1 MFCSVNSS
9 CQGIIDEEDKRFEH
23 WLLQYEKEEI
33 GKLLRFESSTQPA
46 GVTISIPEYCSS
58 KPVLLS
64 RSILPLSSVCLAY
77 RFRFLFDARIQF
89 YSDLFYVR
97 IDVVTFSYWTLFIF
111 LRVYF
116 LFVLLSGSYTRNSLD
131 TFAVDRFRV

>member
-1 MFCSVNSS
+1 MFCSVKSS
-9 CQGIIDEEDKRFEH
+9 CQGIIDEEDKCFEH

-64 RSILPLSSVCLAY
+64 IYLPLSSVCLAY
-77 RFRFLFDARIQF
+77 RFRFLFDAHIQF
-89 YSDLFYVR
+89 YLDSFYVR
-97 IDVVTFSYWTLFIF
+97 IDVVTFIYRTLFIF
-111 LRVYF
+111 LLVYF

-131 TFAVDRFRV
+131 TFAADHFRV